1 MPNKLTQIE
10 RNDELLSLLN
20 NDWKI
25 VDNRD
30 AIFKKFKF
38 KSFVQAFSWMTSV
51 AIIAEKMDHHP
62 EWANVYNTV
71 EVTLTTHSA
80 GGLTKLDLVLAG
92 KMDLYSES

>member
-25 VDNRD
+25 DDNRD
-30 AIFKKFKF
+30 AISKKFKF
-38 KSFVQAFSWMTSV
+38 KSFIQAFSWMTSV

>member
-38 KSFVQAFSWMTSV
+38 KSFIQAFSWMTSV

-62 EWANVYNTV
+62 EWANVYSTV

-80 GGLTKLDLVLAG
+80 DGLTKLDLTLAR
-92 KMDLYSES
+92 KMDLYSET

>member
-30 AIFKKFKF
+30 AISKKFKF
-38 KSFVQAFSWMTSV
+38 KSFIQAFSWMTSV

-62 EWANVYNTV
+62 ELANVYNTV
-71 EVTLTTHSA
+71 EVTLTTHSV
-80 GGLTKLDLVLAG
+80 GGLTKLDLTLAR

>member
-30 AIFKKFKF
+30 AISKKFKF
-38 KSFVQAFSWMTSV
+38 KSFIQAFSWMTSV

-80 GGLTKLDLVLAG
+80 GGLTKLDLALAR
-92 KMDLYSES
+92 KMDLNSES

>member
-25 VDNRD
+25 DDNRD
-30 AIFKKFKF
+30 AISKKFKF
-38 KSFVQAFSWMTSV
+38 KSFIQAFSWMTSV

-71 EVTLTTHSA
+71 EVTLTTHSV
-80 GGLTKLDLVLAG
+80 GGLTKLDLTLAR
-92 KMDLYSES
+92 KMDLYSQS

>member
-62 EWANVYNTV
+62 EWANVYSTV

-80 GGLTKLDLVLAG
+80 DGLTKLDLALAG
-92 KMDLYSES
+92 KMDLYSET

>member
-20 NDWKI
+20 NDWNI
-25 VDNRD
+25 VNNRD
-30 AIFKKFKF
+30 AISKKFKF
-38 KSFVQAFSWMTSV
+38 KSFIQAFSWMTSV

-71 EVTLTTHSA
+71 EVTLTTHSVV
-80 GGLTKLDLVLAG
+80 GLTKLDLTLAR

>member
-10 RNDELLSLLN
+10 RSNELLNLLN

-30 AIFKKFKF
+30 AIYKKFKF
-38 KSFVQAFSWMTSV
+38 KSFIQAFSWMTSV

-62 EWANVYNTV
+62 EWANVYSTV

-80 GGLTKLDLVLAG
+80 DGLTKLDLALAG
-92 KMDLYSES
+92 KMDLYSET

>member
-38 KSFVQAFSWMTSV
+38 KSFIQAFSWMTSV

-62 EWANVYNTV
+62 EWANVYSTV

-80 GGLTKLDLVLAG
+80 DGLTILDLALAR

>member
-30 AIFKKFKF
+30 AISKKFKF
-38 KSFVQAFSWMTSV
+38 KSFIQAFSWMTSV

-80 GGLTKLDLVLAG
+80 GGLTKLDLALAR
-92 KMDLYSES
+92 KMDLNSKS

>member
-30 AIFKKFKF
+30 AIYKKFKF
-38 KSFVQAFSWMTSV
+38 KSFIQAFSWMTSV

-62 EWANVYNTV
+62 EWANVYSTV

-80 GGLTKLDLVLAG
+80 GGLTKLDLALAR

>member
-25 VDNRD
+25 DDNRD
-30 AIFKKFKF
+30 AISKKFKF
-38 KSFVQAFSWMTSV
+38 KSFIQAFSWMTSV
-51 AIIAEKMDHHP
+51 ALIAEKMDHHP

-71 EVTLTTHSA
+71 EVTLTTHSV
-80 GGLTKLDLVLAG
+80 GGLTKLDLTLAR

>member
-25 VDNRD
+25 DDNRD
-30 AIFKKFKF
+30 AISKKFKF
-38 KSFVQAFSWMTSV
+38 KSFIQAFSWMTSV

-71 EVTLTTHSA
+71 EVTLTTHSV
-80 GGLTKLDLVLAG
+80 GGLTKLDLTLAR

>member
-25 VDNRD
+25 DDNRD
-30 AIFKKFKF
+30 AISKKFKF
-38 KSFVQAFSWMTSV
+38 KSFIKAFSWMTSV

-71 EVTLTTHSA
+71 EVTLTTHSV
-80 GGLTKLDLVLAG
+80 GGLTKLDLTLAR
-92 KMDLYSES
+92 KMDLYSQS

>member
-30 AIFKKFKF
+30 AISKKFKF
-38 KSFVQAFSWMTSV
+38 KSFIQAFSWMTSV

-62 EWANVYNTV
+62 EWANVYSTV
-71 EVTLTTHSA
+71 EVTLTTHSV
-80 GGLTKLDLVLAG
+80 GGLTKLDLTLAR

>member
-38 KSFVQAFSWMTSV
+38 KSFIKAFSWMTSV

-62 EWANVYNTV
+62 EWANVYSTV

-80 GGLTKLDLVLAG
+80 DGLTKLELALAG
-92 KMDLYSES
+92 KMDLYSET

>member
-25 VDNRD
+25 ADNRD
-30 AIFKKFKF
+30 AISKKFKF
-38 KSFVQAFSWMTSV
+38 KSFIQAFSWMTSV

-71 EVTLTTHSA
+71 EVTLTTHSV
-80 GGLTKLDLVLAG
+80 GGLTKLDLTLAR

>member
-1 MPNKLTQIE
+1 MPNKLTEIE

-30 AIFKKFKF
+30 AIYKKFKF
-38 KSFVQAFSWMTSV
+38 KSFIQAFSWMTSV

-80 GGLTKLDLVLAG
+80 GGLTKLDLALAR
-92 KMDLYSES
+92 KMDLYSKS

>member
-62 EWANVYNTV
+62 EWANVYSTV

-80 GGLTKLDLVLAG
+80 GGLTKLDLALAR
-92 KMDLYSES
+92 KMDLYSKS

>member
-38 KSFVQAFSWMTSV
+38 KSFIQAFSWMTSV

-80 GGLTKLDLVLAG
+80 GGLTKLDLTLAR
-92 KMDLYSES
+92 KIDLYSES

>member
-30 AIFKKFKF
+30 AISKKFKF
-38 KSFVQAFSWMTSV
+38 KSFIQAFSWMTSV

-71 EVTLTTHSA
+71 EVTLTTHST
-80 GGLTKLDLVLAG
+80 GGLTKLDLTLAR

>member
-25 VDNRD
+25 DDNRD

-38 KSFVQAFSWMTSV
+38 KSFIQAFSWMTSV

-80 GGLTKLDLVLAG
+80 GGLTKLDLALAR
-92 KMDLYSES
+92 KMDLYSKS

>member
-30 AIFKKFKF
+30 AIHKKFKF
-38 KSFVQAFSWMTSV
+38 KSFIQAFSWMTSV

-71 EVTLTTHSA
+71 EVTLTTHSV
-80 GGLTKLDLVLAG
+80 GGLTKLDLTLAR

>member
-20 NDWKI
+20 NDWNI

-30 AIFKKFKF
+30 AISKKFKF
-38 KSFVQAFSWMTSV
+38 KSFIQAFSWMTSV

-71 EVTLTTHSA
+71 EVTLTTYSV
-80 GGLTKLDLVLAG
+80 GGLTKLDLTLAR

>member
-1 MPNKLTQIE
+1 MPNKLTQKE

-30 AIFKKFKF
+30 AIYKKFKF
-38 KSFVQAFSWMTSV
+38 KSFIQAFSWMTSV

-71 EVTLTTHSA
+71 EVTLTTHSV
-80 GGLTKLDLVLAG
+80 GGLTKLDLTLAR

>member
-10 RNDELLSLLN
+10 RNDEILSLLN

-62 EWANVYNTV
+62 EWANVYSTV

-80 GGLTKLDLVLAG
+80 DGLTKLDLALAG
-92 KMDLYSES
+92 KMDLYSET

>member
-25 VDNRD
+25 VDNRN
-30 AIFKKFKF
+30 AISKKFKF
-38 KSFVQAFSWMTSV
+38 KSFIQAFSWMTSV

-80 GGLTKLDLVLAG
+80 GGLTKLDLALAR
-92 KMDLYSES
+92 KMDLYSKS

>member
-25 VDNRD
+25 DDNRD
-30 AIFKKFKF
+30 VISKKFKF
-38 KSFVQAFSWMTSV
+38 KSFIQAFSWMTSV

-62 EWANVYNTV
+62 EWANVYSTV
-71 EVTLTTHSA
+71 EVTLTTHSV
-80 GGLTKLDLVLAG
+80 GGLTKLDLTLAR

>member
-10 RNDELLSLLN
+10 RKDELLSLLN

-25 VDNRD
+25 DDNRD
-30 AIFKKFKF
+30 AISKKFKF
-38 KSFVQAFSWMTSV
+38 KSFIQAFSWMTSV

-80 GGLTKLDLVLAG
+80 DGLTKLDLALAG
-92 KMDLYSES
+92 KMDLYSET

>member
-25 VDNRD
+25 DDNRD
-30 AIFKKFKF
+30 AISKKFKF
-38 KSFVQAFSWMTSV
+38 KSFIQAFSWMTSV

-80 GGLTKLDLVLAG
+80 GGLTKLDLALAG
-92 KMDLYSES
+92 KMDLYSET

>member
-38 KSFVQAFSWMTSV
+38 KSFIQAFSWMTSV

-80 GGLTKLDLVLAG
+80 GGLTKLDLALAG
-92 KMDLYSES
+92 KMDLYSET

>member
-25 VDNRD
+25 DDNRD
-30 AIFKKFKF
+30 AISKKFKF
-38 KSFVQAFSWMTSV
+38 KSFIQAFSWMTSV

-62 EWANVYNTV
+62 EWANVYSTV

-80 GGLTKLDLVLAG
+80 DGLTKLDLALAG
-92 KMDLYSES
+92 KMDLYSET

>member
-1 MPNKLTQIE
+1 MPNKLTEIE

-30 AIFKKFKF
+30 AIYKKFKF
-38 KSFVQAFSWMTSV
+38 KSFIQAFSWMTSV

-80 GGLTKLDLVLAG
+80 GGLTKLDLALAR
-92 KMDLYSES
+92 KMDLYSQT

>member
-30 AIFKKFKF
+30 AISKKFKF
-38 KSFVQAFSWMTSV
+38 KSFIQAFSWMTSV

-62 EWANVYNTV
+62 EWANVYSTV

-80 GGLTKLDLVLAG
+80 GGLTKLDLALAR
-92 KMDLYSES
+92 KMDLYSET

>member
-30 AIFKKFKF
+30 AIYKKFKF
-38 KSFVQAFSWMTSV
+38 KSFIQAFSWMTSV

-80 GGLTKLDLVLAG
+80 GGLTKLDLALAR
-92 KMDLYSES
+92 KMDLYSKS

>member
-25 VDNRD
+25 VDNRN
-30 AIFKKFKF
+30 AISKKFKF
-38 KSFVQAFSWMTSV
+38 KSFIQAFSWMTSV

-80 GGLTKLDLVLAG
+80 GGLTKLDLALAR
-92 KMDLYSES
+92 KMDLYSKT

>member
-25 VDNRD
+25 DDNRD
-30 AIFKKFKF
+30 AISKKFKF
-38 KSFVQAFSWMTSV
+38 KSFIQAFSWMTSV

-80 GGLTKLDLVLAG
+80 GGLTKLDLALAR
-92 KMDLYSES
+92 KMDLYSQT